1 MKNFSKLF
9 ITLFILFSFTLAG
22 ECFVTED
29 IREYTLHPDYSYEY
43 NGRDK
48 FETFNRKMFN
58 FNLKMN
64 KYALKPVHK
73 LWASIMPQ
81 YGMDR
86 IKCACNNIEFPIRVT
101 SCLIQRDFK
110 NSGKEFL
117 RFLTNST
124 IGLGG
129 LYDPADKLF
138 NMTPVKEDMD
148 QALASCHIKSGPYL
162 VLPGIS
168 STTPR
173 GIFGKILD
181 AGLNPSCYIG
191 TPVIAMVKAGLLL
204 NKTTDIQSAA
214 KLVEDSF
221 ADPYEIAR
229 KFYGADRYIKNS
241 NLDRAEVIE
250 QQNKELEEE
259 LELVQENSDN
269 EITATAQNSEDLAG
283 IKKGEDGALS
293 ISDIANAGNNVENV
307 ILKSYDKSN
316 SKLMADLVI
325 FDYNP
330 QTPMI
335 DAMRTALF
343 DFPEIY
349 KSIWNELSIWN
360 RCFNNQIKCAS
371 VNIYPNRAP
380 YKFRYILQKDKNAP
394 LAIIFPSIGEG
405 SMSHH
410 STIFAK
416 IFYDEGYSVLIQ
428 GNHFNWE
435 FAKSMPEDY
444 VPGNP
449 NRDVEQIK
457 LVAQKEIEYLKNK
470 YDRDFSEKTVIG
482 TSFGAVGAMF
492 LANSEYKNNTLNITN
507 YIAISPPVNLV
518 YAIRQ
523 IDKNCENCY
532 YNSDKLKEKA
542 ALTAAKIMQLYNN
555 KEKYLTSLE
564 TLPFSN
570 EEAKVITSFVMHQKL
585 SDLVFTLENAPK
597 NKKSDI
603 YTTLNNLT
611 YTKYAQE
618 YLLPASGFNSLEDLG
633 RDTSLLSLQDYLKNA
648 NNYKIYQS
656 VDDYFVST
664 SQLKKLKQ
672 LTLDKTIL
680 ISNGSHLGFLYR
692 KEFLDELKK
701 VISIQDNIKQ
711 AMKN

>member
-1 MKNFSKLF
+1 MKKLSIIA
-9 ITLFILFSFTLAG
+9 ITAFTLICFNSPSEA
-22 ECFVTED
+22 FVTEE
-29 IREYTLHPDYSYEY
+29 IREYTLHPDYSFEY
-43 NGRDK
+43 NGHDK

-73 LWASIMPQ
+73 IWASIMPQ

-86 IKCACNNIEFPIRVT
+86 IKCACNNIEFPVRAT

-110 NSGKEFL
+110 NSGKEIL

-129 LYDPADKLF
+129 LFDPADKLF
-138 NMTPVKEDMD
+138 NLTPVKEDMD

-173 GIFGKILD
+173 GIAGKILD

-191 TPVIAMVKAGLLL
+191 TPVIAMVKAGLLV

-214 KLVEDSF
+214 KLVEESF

-229 KFYGADRYIKNS
+229 IFYGAERYIKNS
-241 NLDRAEVIE
+241 NLDREEVIE
-250 QQNKELEEE
+250 QHNKELEEE
-259 LELVQENSDN
+259 LEFVQENSDN
-269 EITATAQNSEDLAG
+269 EITATVQNSKEFVG
-283 IKKGEDGALS
+283 IKKDNDGALS
-293 ISDIANAGNNVENV
+293 ISDIANAGNNIENV

-360 RCFNNQIKCAS
+360 NCFNNKIKSAS
-371 VNIYPNRAP
+371 VNIYPNRPP

-410 STIFAK
+410 TTVFAK

-444 VPGNP
+444 TPGNP
-449 NRDVEQIK
+449 LKDVEQIK
-457 LVAQKEIEYLKNK
+457 LTAQKEIEFLENK
-470 YDRDFSEKTVIG
+470 YDSKFNQKTVIG

-492 LANSEYKNNTLNITN
+492 LANSEYKENTLNITN

-523 IDKNCENCY
+523 IDNNCQNCQ
-532 YNSDKLKEKA
+532 YNSDKLKEKT

-555 KEKYLTSLE
+555 KEKYLTNFE

-570 EEAKVITSFVMHQKL
+570 EEAKVITSFLIHQKL

-603 YTTLNNLT
+603 YSTLNNLT
-611 YTKYAQE
+611 YTKYAE
-618 YLLPASGFNSLEDLG
+618 KYLLPAGGYNSLEDL
-633 RDTSLLSLQDYLKNA
+633 DKETSLLSLQDYLKNA
-648 NNYKIYQS
+648 NNYKIYQA
-656 VDDYFVST
+656 VDDYFVNT

-672 LTLDKTIL
+672 LTHDKTVL

-701 VISIQDNIKQ
+701 VIRLQDNLKQ
-711 AMKN
+711 AFND